1 MRWLPTRQTRVGAL
15 PLILQEH
22 GAQHLCKRVSQ
33 GRDDIAARRSHT
45 GGQTT
50 RSARGFAKFLGPLTS
65 LGVHAS
71 NIPPKNMLCMARKYG
86 LTEEEV
92 GIIRI
97 TRWYKSSIPESGMN
111 VSGHDF
117 GSLADDEKAQAAP
130 ELAQASAGA
139 PAPISQPAQLR
150 EPVGAPQGGAG
161 PGAPAHSVE
170 EAASGAS
177 CKTSAVQM
185 PKMTPLE
192 VIEPEVADEVADEFD
207 VQMREMTPLEPEVAD
222 EVADEFDKFDNQ
234 CPANPFFRVAWPS
247 DMDQDQDWLQCL
259 K

>member
-1 MRWLPTRQTRVGAL
+1 MMPSPHTDSHVVKPHGTKVQFQPCST
-15 PLILQEH
+15 EH
-22 GAQHLCKRVSQ
+22 T
-33 GRDDIAARRSHT
+33 GRLDEIAADLAGSDPCEMAANQADRGSELYRSSYKNMVHNIFANEFRKAGT
-45 GGQTT
+45 TSRPGARTPGGKTT

-139 PAPISQPAQLR
+139 PAPTNDFAA
-150 EPVGAPQGGAG
+150 GAAAG
-161 PGAPAHSVE
+161 
-170 EAASGAS
+170 ASGRAARRS
-177 CKTSAVQM
+177 RARRTGA
-185 PKMTPLE
+185 
-192 VIEPEVADEVADEFD
+192 
-207 VQMREMTPLEPEVAD
+207 
-222 EVADEFDKFDNQ
+222 
-234 CPANPFFRVAWPS
+234 FRGRSGIRRLLQDIGSSDAQDDPS
-247 DMDQDQDWLQCL
+247 RGHRARGRRRSR
-259 K
+259 